1 MTQKQ
6 HILLILGK
14 DLLFLLLGVLLIV
27 KGRFFGAVVG
37 GLMLLWYGRDFSL
50 RIRQLGQSADS
61 KRDGVERPSETRR
74 ADDTPIV
81 DDGKIQVTDLSAGD
95 GTTHSGHGPRRRRG
109 GRFRDAEAP
118 REQPVGLLSVPQ

>member
-50 RIRQLGQSADS
+50 RIKAMGQTKESR
-61 KRDGVERPSETRR
+61 RDVERPSEARR
-74 ADDTPIV
+74 PEDTPVV
-81 DDGKIQVTDLSAGD
+81 DDGKIQVTDLSGAKEVD
-95 GTTHSGHGPRRRRG
+95 
-109 GRFRDAEAP
+109 FEK
-118 REQPVGLLSVPQ
+118 E